1 MNRKEII
8 NSIFCRLSHLLL
20 KSVCSYRLLLTFS
33 PFFLSF
39 FLSFTLAASGQED
52 LVQFLAEH
60 KVRVVASLPCY
71 SEKNVNMQRG
81 QGVFGRSISGLQA
94 LNAAGYGKEGS
105 ELGLDLVF
113 NPLKGV
119 LPPGE

>member
-1 MNRKEII
+1 M
-8 NSIFCRLSHLLL
+8 
-20 KSVCSYRLLLTFS
+20 
-33 PFFLSF
+33 
-39 FLSFTLAASGQED
+39 
-52 LVQFLAEH
+52 QFLAEH

-119 LPPGE
+119 LPR